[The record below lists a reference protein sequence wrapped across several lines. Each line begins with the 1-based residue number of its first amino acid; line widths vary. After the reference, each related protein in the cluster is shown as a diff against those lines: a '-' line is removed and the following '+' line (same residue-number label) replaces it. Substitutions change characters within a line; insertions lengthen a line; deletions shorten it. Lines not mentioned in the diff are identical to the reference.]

1 MLKIK
6 GDVQSFWILH
16 YKLSSFF
23 YAYLCFNCYLCSC
36 QPIYLSACFLILLFL
51 SLKKKKNYFF
61 LFISLF
67 GVSCLPAVFLA
78 GIGVQSQ
85 TMRERVSKEGM
96 SYPNPVIH
104 YAISEPL
111 RQSIFSPYQFFDKCF
126 FSSKEYAI
134 STSVSSFTQEL
145 FRIKKK
151 KFRLHVLLSGY
162 FCLFLM
168 HSTAFHE
175 FI

>member
-1 MLKIK
+1 MCKAFGSYIINCPHFFMPTCVSTVICVHVSPFICLP
-6 GDVQSFWILH
+6 VSWYSF
-16 YKLSSFF
+16 SSHK
-23 YAYLCFNCYLCSC
+23 
-36 QPIYLSACFLILLFL
+36 
-51 SLKKKKNYFF
+51 KKKKNYFF

-96 SYPNPVIH
+96 SYPNPVIR

-134 STSVSSFTQEL
+134 SYKLMSEGVKL
-145 FRIKKK
+145 VCFRWIINLIHKKQSW
-151 KFRLHVLLSGY
+151 FITII
-162 FCLFLM
+162 FCFKL
-168 HSTAFHE
+168 
-175 FI
+175 